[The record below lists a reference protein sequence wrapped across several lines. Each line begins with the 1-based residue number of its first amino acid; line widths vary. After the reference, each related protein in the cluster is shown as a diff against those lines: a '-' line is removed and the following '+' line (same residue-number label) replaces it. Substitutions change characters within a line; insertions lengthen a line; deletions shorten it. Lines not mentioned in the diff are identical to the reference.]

1 MIAASLLLGGGTRAG
16 FLSDS
21 ILQLASIPL
30 LLLAS
35 TRILGLERT
44 KETNAILA
52 FCVAIVLVPLLQL
65 VPLPPAIWSHLPER
79 ANVAAAF
86 EVAGNKGQWAPI
98 TAYPTGTWLSLA
110 ALMPPL
116 AVFLGTVSL
125 SNIDRRQLSY
135 LVLSIGLL
143 SACLGLIQ
151 VAQGPNSPLRFF
163 EYTNPSEAV
172 GFFANRNHFAALLY
186 CLTVLAS
193 ALIIDAGFNSR
204 KRLFEPA
211 ALLPLIAGFVVL
223 VILIAAQLVA
233 RSRAGLGLTMAALLL
248 AWPLASFD
256 PHRGTGLR
264 SGKVFAAA
272 VVVSMIFALQFALLR
287 ILERFGS
294 DTLDDARLPFA
305 RNTFEA
311 ARAFMPFGSGMGTFV
326 DVYGMFERPAD
337 VFAAYANHAHNDIL
351 EAALEAGLPGLLM
364 MLLFGAWIVWR
375 CFELWRRPTAKAFA
389 TDVLWERAALFV
401 VVLLSAHA
409 LVDYAL
415 RTTAIAVVFAF
426 SCGLLVRPFAGVNA
440 SEQAPDVHGD
450 PIDRARFERRYP
462 EKGPSSAGEP
472 WGADINWP
480 DEWRSDPFQHKPGKK

>member
-1 MIAASLLLGGGTRAG
+1 MLAASLLLGGGTRAG

-21 ILQLASIPL
+21 IIQLVSIPL

-35 TRILGLERT
+35 SRIVGLERT

-52 FCVAIVLVPLLQL
+52 FCVAIILVPLLQL
-65 VPLPPAIWSHLPER
+65 VPLPPAVWSHLPER
-79 ANVAAAF
+79 ADVAAAF
-86 EVAGNKGQWAPI
+86 EVAGTKGQWAPI
-98 TAYPTGTWLSLA
+98 SVYPTGTWLSLV

-125 SNIDRRQLSY
+125 SKIARRQLSY
-135 LVLSIGLL
+135 LVLSVGLL

-151 VAQGPNSPLRFF
+151 VAQGPSSPLRFF

-193 ALIIDAGFNSR
+193 AWLIDSGFNGR

-233 RSRAGLGLTMAALLL
+233 RSRAGLGLTMMALLL
-248 AWPLASFD
+248 AWLLASFD
-256 PHRGTGLR
+256 PRRGSGLQ
-264 SGKVFAAA
+264 SGKVFVAA
-272 VVVSMIFALQFALLR
+272 VIVSMVFALQFALLR
-287 ILERFGS
+287 ILERFGN
-294 DTLDDARLPFA
+294 DTLEDARLPFA

-326 DVYGMFERPAD
+326 DVYGRFERPAD

-351 EAALEAGLPGLLM
+351 EVALEAGLPGLLM
-364 MLLFGAWIVWR
+364 MMLFGAWIVLR
-375 CFELWRRPTAKAFA
+375 CFELWRRPAAKAFA
-389 TDVLWERAALFV
+389 TDILWERAALLV

-409 LVDYAL
+409 VVDYAL

-426 SCGLLVRPFAGVNA
+426 SCGLLIRPFASVNA
-440 SEQAPDVHGD
+440 SEQAPDLHD
-450 PIDRARFERRYP
+450 DRMERARFEQRYP
-462 EKGPSSAGEP
+462 DKGPSSAGEP

-480 DEWRSDPFQHKPGKK
+480 DEWRRNPFQHKTGKK